1 MSATKTVTN
10 SYLSQVELIAPPIRT
25 KYFKAIKDSGLSKSN
40 AWMNFG
46 DIGSMALASDFDG
59 NNASVIDFTGFKEF
73 NNESLRSRIFDV
85 KLVIGLY
92 GNNYAHKLDTYEF
105 TDHDWFEY
113 SITWFYAHARDDAFI
128 GDLISEDVTLPKSK
142 KVEIDITDYFVK
154 QMIKKQN
161 DLGFYITSDM
171 TSENALY
178 GKTKESG
185 TAPTIIVRYYDIPH
199 AGKGITFPP
208 GNTTFN
214 KFGAAVQIPDPD
226 DETTWKDFEI
236 DKNAFFI
243 DSTQSNYF
251 LPDTS
256 KDPNAAL
263 NQFRVSAFSAMK
275 VDFIDKDGNTSRT
288 INTDEDIDIDTIPK
302 LTSDKDTYGSISTG
316 DIIKNRFIVH
326 LGIPDNVIDG
336 SFIVSVFS
344 AANVKFFNKAKE
356 LAHKMIADEDEFDI
370 GNLPNY
376 YAETDTDST
385 ESDLDINDSQFDV
398 HASVRGDIDGNEFY
412 IVKGSV
418 ETDLGT
424 VDKPN
429 QFTVSSGVF
438 DYTVYSNN
446 NTIYYKGMDP
456 TELVKYATIKYDANN
471 RMIGFDSYKF
481 EPGAF
486 VKGID
491 SDGDV
496 GKLLNPNQFD
506 VYNTIYGEYN
516 PAYKDYEKNKLSKT
530 IDYDPKG
537 MPEIS
542 NNKFNVWKG
551 SAFKYNFFDKDDAK
565 IKDTANVEIS
575 DVIEV
580 EDINKYSADANTS
593 TILSTGDIP
602 AFKTPQRDSD
612 GNLTGN
618 GAFNVIPL
626 KRAEIDKNRMF
637 IVEGE
642 FAEKFPKEDYDN
654 NVFDVHA
661 KVNIPDVACS
671 FNCDNDRRR
680 RFFIGKP
687 FTDTEKETLAFTT
700 RVHSFGMPLPFAVGI
715 DFEVDTTD
723 DYSFTAKAQ
732 SNTDIDGNKFN
743 ASINKDIDSKFF
755 IVKGDTPKDID
766 DNKFQPKWSVP
777 IDDIDGNQ
785 FDVHA
790 LMKRT
795 APIAN
800 NKFYKFFV
808 ATGDVITDIDGS
820 KFQPMYPA
828 RTDKE
833 PQIEVDGNQFA
844 VAVLIPDPK
853 NPRPSDPKFF
863 VDDNQFGIAVID
875 KPHDI
880 DGNTLA
886 LAFKVQ
892 YWYGHPLDDDFTHV
906 FRVPFVAPPVD
917 LNDNKFLALAKS
929 QTDLSNNKFRIK
941 ALMDKFIDDDQ
952 FLALARVQ
960 TDLDS
965 NIYSAIARMYKYIDK
980 NKFQVKNNADSKSY
994 GFITD

>member
-1 MSATKTVTN
+1 
-10 SYLSQVELIAPPIRT
+10 
-25 KYFKAIKDSGLSKSN
+25 
-40 AWMNFG
+40 
-46 DIGSMALASDFDG
+46 
-59 NNASVIDFTGFKEF
+59 
-73 NNESLRSRIFDV
+73 
-85 KLVIGLY
+85 
-92 GNNYAHKLDTYEF
+92 
-105 TDHDWFEY
+105 
-113 SITWFYAHARDDAFI
+113 
-128 GDLISEDVTLPKSK
+128 
-142 KVEIDITDYFVK
+142 
-154 QMIKKQN
+154 
-161 DLGFYITSDM
+161 
-171 TSENALY
+171 
-178 GKTKESG
+178 
-185 TAPTIIVRYYDIPH
+185 
-199 AGKGITFPP
+199 
-208 GNTTFN
+208 
-214 KFGAAVQIPDPD
+214 
-226 DETTWKDFEI
+226 
-236 DKNAFFI
+236 
-243 DSTQSNYF
+243 
-251 LPDTS
+251 
-256 KDPNAAL
+256 
-263 NQFRVSAFSAMK
+263 
-275 VDFIDKDGNTSRT
+275 
-288 INTDEDIDIDTIPK
+288 
-302 LTSDKDTYGSISTG
+302 
-316 DIIKNRFIVH
+316 
-326 LGIPDNVIDG
+326 
-336 SFIVSVFS
+336 
-344 AANVKFFNKAKE
+344 
-356 LAHKMIADEDEFDI
+356 
-370 GNLPNY
+370 
-376 YAETDTDST
+376 
-385 ESDLDINDSQFDV
+385 
-398 HASVRGDIDGNEFY
+398 
-412 IVKGSV
+412 
-418 ETDLGT
+418 
-424 VDKPN
+424 
-429 QFTVSSGVF
+429 
-438 DYTVYSNN
+438 
-446 NTIYYKGMDP
+446 
-456 TELVKYATIKYDANN
+456 
-471 RMIGFDSYKF
+471 
-481 EPGAF
+481 
-486 VKGID
+486 
-491 SDGDV
+491 
-496 GKLLNPNQFD
+496 
-506 VYNTIYGEYN
+506 
-516 PAYKDYEKNKLSKT
+516 
-530 IDYDPKG
+530 

-551 SAFKYNFFDKDDAK
+551 SAFKYNFFDKDDVK

-626 KRAEIDKNRMF
+626 NRAEIDKNRMF

-661 KVNIPDVACS
+661 KVSIPDVACS

-700 RVHSFGMPLPFAVGI
+700 RVHSFGMPLAYAMGL

-723 DYSFTAKAQ
+723 DYSFDVKAQ

-795 APIAN
+795 APIVN

-820 KFQPMYPA
+820 KFQPMHPA

-917 LNDNKFLALAKS
+917 LNDNKFLTLAKL
-929 QTDLSNNKFRIK
+929 QKNVDNDKFKIV

-952 FLALARVQ
+952 FLALAGKQ
-960 TDLDS
+960 NDLDG
-965 NIYSAIARMYKYIDK
+965 NIYNAIARMYKYIDK